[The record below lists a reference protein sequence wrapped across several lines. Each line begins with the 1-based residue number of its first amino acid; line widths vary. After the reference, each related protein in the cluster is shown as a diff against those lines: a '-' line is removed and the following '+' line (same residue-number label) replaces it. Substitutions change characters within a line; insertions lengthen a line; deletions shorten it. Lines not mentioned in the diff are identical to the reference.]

1 MRRPQGEEYL
11 SGNLTA
17 MIDVVFQLI
26 IFFVCTVNMQE
37 KAIDDRIRLAMAPH
51 GQPVTTK
58 NPLEVNVDVDSN
70 GRISISRTLM
80 SQGTLIDVLKKIVG
94 EYGQQ
99 VPVVIRGDAKTKHE
113 DIRKV
118 MDACAASGLWKVK
131 FAALKEKG

>member
-1 MRRPQGEEYL
+1 MRRQRGEEYL

-26 IFFVCTVNMQE
+26 IFFVCTVSMQD

-51 GQPVTTK
+51 GQAVTTK
-58 NPLEVNVDVDSN
+58 NPLEVNVDVDSA
-70 GRISISRTLM
+70 GRISISRTM
-80 SQGTLIDVLKKIVG
+80 MNQGTLIAVLKKIVG

-99 VPVVIRGDAKTKHE
+99 VPVVIRGDSNTKHE

-118 MDACAASGLWKVK
+118 MDACGASGLWKVK
-131 FAALKEKG
+131 FAAFKEKG

>member
-1 MRRPQGEEYL
+1 MRKHSEEYL
-11 SGNLTA
+11 NGNLTA

-37 KAIDDRIRLAMAPH
+37 KAIDDRIRLAMSPH
-51 GQPVTTK
+51 GQAVKTK
-58 NPLEVNVDVDSN
+58 NPLEVNVDVDST
-70 GRISISRTLM
+70 GRISISRTFM
-80 SQGTLIDVLKKIVG
+80 NQGTLISVLKKIVG

-99 VPVVIRGDAKTKHE
+99 VPVVIRGDSNTKHE

-118 MDACAASGLWKVK
+118 MDACGASGLWKVK